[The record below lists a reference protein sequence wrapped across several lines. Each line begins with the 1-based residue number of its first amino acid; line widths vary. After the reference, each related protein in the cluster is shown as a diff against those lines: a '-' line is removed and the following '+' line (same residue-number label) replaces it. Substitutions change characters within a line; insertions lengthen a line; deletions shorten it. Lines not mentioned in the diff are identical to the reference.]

1 VLTASR
7 HKAKGISLGEKTRW
21 VIKGLSD
28 YEPFFRNLEQLL
40 PTSGATLYLEGV
52 PTPDVR
58 KFLEGHSVAP
68 GQEVLRG
75 TIWPKPSIFHLPASA
90 EVLRGLADL
99 ASHHAYPEIAD
110 HCHVYTKDGLILQW
124 YDACD
129 PGCPLGAGPTITE
142 AKVMA
147 FCDLAGAKY
156 SAYTNG

>member
-1 VLTASR
+1 MSTSE
-7 HKAKGISLGEKTRW
+7 KAKGISLGENSRW

-28 YEPFFRNLEQLL
+28 YEPFFRNLERLL
-40 PTSGATLYLEGV
+40 PESGATIYFEGV
-52 PTPDVR
+52 AASPDVR
-58 KFLEGHSVAP
+58 KFFEEHSVTP
-68 GQEVLRG
+68 GQEIVRG
-75 TIWPKPSIFHLPASA
+75 TIWPRPSIFHLPASP
-90 EVLRGLADL
+90 EVLSGLADL

-110 HCHVYTKDGLILQW
+110 HCHVYTTDGMILQW

-142 AKVMA
+142 ERVKA